1 MDRKAGPFS
10 FPLPDNSLE
19 LTGRE
24 NSMMPRVKPGCFINF
39 GDLIEASSGP

>member
-19 LTGRE
+19 LTGTLTSSRETREECTGRE
-24 NSMMPRVKPGCFINF
+24 NSMMRS
-39 GDLIEASSGP
+39 A